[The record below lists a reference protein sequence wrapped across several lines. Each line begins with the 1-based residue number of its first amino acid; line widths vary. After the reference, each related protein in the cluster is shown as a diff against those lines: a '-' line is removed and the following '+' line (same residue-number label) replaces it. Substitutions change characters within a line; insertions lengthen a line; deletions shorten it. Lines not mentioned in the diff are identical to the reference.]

1 MSFTKKQKNFIINNF
16 SEMSVKDMSL
26 ILKCSEKEITE
37 FLAKNNFTAKKIND
51 KTQSKKENV
60 FGEFEFQGVKKTF
73 FDNFYFWIGVT
84 VFLFLLYYR
93 SFGSVILSD
102 EQDLFNNLVKGNF
115 TWSNYFFGSAASHYI
130 SYLLFGISAPGFRFI
145 GLLLHLSNLFLF
157 FHIFR
162 NFISEKILKFAVII
176 IACHSLIVE
185 PLTWV
190 AAIPYTYH
198 LLIYLLIA
206 QTSLYFERTKNYFFL
221 ISYYLLV
228 LNFTLSG
235 GHTNYAPLFAILF
248 NLIFLKRSFKREA
261 ILSGFLLL
269 FIPLFTILNRQAVE
283 SRIASLTT
291 GPYLEKYTQTLPFT
305 VAKSLELIVFPYNL
319 ALFHEETLNP
329 TYYTFARVI
338 TVAFFALVLYL
349 FIKKKYYS
357 FGLISLGMA
366 FCIYI
371 FSPVQISWF
380 VAERYLY
387 FPVFIFAVF
396 FGIFINFLNSKIKN
410 LGLFILSAYFFF
422 FTFISFKRFD
432 DWESLVKL
440 WESNVKIAPDSYRI
454 RNNLAE
460 AYSGEKKFDL
470 AEKQLIQAIRISPNF
485 AEAHFNLANA
495 FIAQNKIEQAEV
507 ALKKTIELNP
517 EILDSYVKLA
527 MLNANRGKFSE
538 AYANIDKVLL
548 IYPDLKEVINLR
560 NEIQK
565 YEQSKKN

>member
-16 SEMSVKDMSL
+16 ADMSVKDMSL
-26 ILKCSEKEITE
+26 ILKCSEKDISD
-37 FLAKNNFTAKKIND
+37 FLAKNSLTEKKLND
-51 KTQSKKENV
+51 KNSNKKDNI
-60 FGEFEFQGVKKTF
+60 FGDFEFQSVKSSF
-73 FDNFYFWIGVT
+73 FDNFYFWIGIAI
-84 VFLFLLYYR
+84 FIFLLYYR

-102 EQDLFNNLVKGNF
+102 EQDLFNNLTKGNYS
-115 TWSNYFFGSAASHYI
+115 WHSYFFGSAASHYI

-145 GLLLHLSNLFLF
+145 GILLHLCNLFIF
-157 FHIFR
+157 YHVFR
-162 NFISEKILKFAVII
+162 NFISEKILKFAIII

-206 QTSLYFERTKNYFFL
+206 MTSLYFERTKKYYFL
-221 ISYYLLV
+221 IMYYLLV
-228 LNFTLSG
+228 INFTITG
-235 GHTNYAPLFAILF
+235 GHTNYAPIFAILF
-248 NLIFLKRSFKREA
+248 NIIFLKRSIKKEL

-269 FIPLFTILNRQAVE
+269 LIPVFTILNRQAVE
-283 SRIASLTT
+283 NRVASLTT

-329 TYYTFARVI
+329 TYYTFARI
-338 TVAFFALVLYL
+338 LTVLFFGLIIYL
-349 FIKKKYYS
+349 FFKKKYYS

-387 FPVFIFAVF
+387 FPVFVFAVF
-396 FGIFINFLNSKIKN
+396 FGIFVHFLNSKIKN
-410 LGLFILSAYFFF
+410 LGLFVLAFYFFF
-422 FTFISFKRFD
+422 FTYISFKRFD

-440 WESNVKIAPDSYRI
+440 WESNVQIAPDSYRI

-460 AYSGEKKFDL
+460 AYTGEKKFDL
-470 AEKQLIQAIRISPNF
+470 AEKQLLQAIRISPNF

-495 FIAQNKIEQAEV
+495 FIAQNKIDQAEI

-527 MLNANRGKFSE
+527 MLNANKGNFSE
-538 AYANIDKVLL
+538 AYSNIDKVLKM
-548 IYPDLKEVINLR
+548 YPDIIEVINLR